1 MPLKIT
7 YIGPLRSP
15 LDERGDVEISDTG
28 EWARAGEPIEVE
40 TELAEQL
47 LQQEGNWAEADMG
60 AGTIKA
66 VLAEVG
72 DDPDRARQALALELA
87 KGDGARRTL
96 VEKLEA
102 IIPADDTEDK

>member
-28 EWARAGEPIEVE
+28 EWARAGEPIEVD

-47 LQQEGNWAEADMG
+47 LEQEGNWAEADLG
-60 AGTIKA
+60 TATIKD

-72 DDPDRARQALALELA
+72 DDMGRAQQALALEEA
-87 KGDGARRTL
+87 KGPDARKTL
-96 VEKLEA
+96 IEKLSA
-102 IIPADDTEDK
+102 IVAANTEEQ